1 MHFKRH
7 TDREDPKVLLVAPL
21 SGHFATLLRGTV
33 EALLPDHDVFVTDWQ
48 DCRMV
53 PITEDKF
60 NLNDYIDYLIDFLH
74 VLGPNTHV
82 IAVCQPAVPAM
93 AATAVMSGWNDA
105 CVPATLTLIGGPIDT
120 RKSPTAVNTLA
131 QSKPLEWFEQ
141 HVVVQVPPPYP
152 GMFRKVYPGFIQ
164 LTNFVAMNF
173 EKHLASYHELFD
185 HLVEGDD
192 EAADKKRGFY
202 EEYQAVMDLPA
213 EFYLDTLKVVFQ
225 DHALPKGEMV
235 ARWHPVLPEKITRTA
250 ILCIEGELDDISGV
264 GQTKAALE
272 ITTNLPDYL
281 KRYHLQKGVGH
292 YGVFNGRKWRTEIA
306 PVIKEFIRE
315 HDHESGHE
323 PVPASGQHQGI
334 PARPA
339 ARSAAE
345 ARAVNPAPP
354 PPCCAACLPHAVAG
368 DRVDV
373 RAGDPDIVQVAVAE
387 APVRR
392 GCADSLPF
400 LVAGRDVAQVHDPYS
415 QRLRLPGPRGLACF
429 RPSDR
434 PGSGQTNAIPQA
446 SLSGN
451 AGSHVPLLRRRP
463 PDLNARE
470 NQLFK

>member
-1 MHFKRH
+1 MLYYMHEMQRLWMTPARMAAEGARLAFRNPWSPLAHNPAARYMGSAAELFEHLTRRYGKPDWGLDSTDIDGETVAVSEESIVKRTYCHLLHFKRH
-7 TDREDPKVLLVAPL
+7 TDREDPKVLVVAPL

-33 EALLPDHDVFVTDWQ
+33 ETLLPDHDVFVTDWQ

-93 AATAVMSGWNDA
+93 AATAVMSGWSDA

-120 RKSPTAVNTLA
+120 RESPTAVNTLA
-131 QSKPLEWFEQ
+131 RSKPLEWFEQ

-173 EKHLASYHELFD
+173 EKHLASYHQLFD

-192 EAADKKRGFY
+192 EAADKKRNFY

-250 ILCIEGELDDISGV
+250 ILCVEGELDDISGV

-292 YGVFNGRKWRTEIA
+292 YGVFNGRKWRTDIA
-306 PVIKEFIRE
+306 PVIKGFIRE

-323 PVPASGQHQGI
+323 PVPRLVSIKGY
-334 PARPA
+334 
-339 ARSAAE
+339 
-345 ARAVNPAPP
+345 
-354 PPCCAACLPHAVAG
+354 
-368 DRVDV
+368 
-373 RAGDPDIVQVAVAE
+373 
-387 APVRR
+387 RR
-392 GCADSLPF
+392 D
-400 LVAGRDVAQVHDPYS
+400 
-415 QRLRLPGPRGLACF
+415 
-429 RPSDR
+429 
-434 PGSGQTNAIPQA
+434 
-446 SLSGN
+446 
-451 AGSHVPLLRRRP
+451 
-463 PDLNARE
+463 
-470 NQLFK
+470 